1 MNSRRRTFMQVCAG
15 AAGVSLVPGMAAAW
29 PEGRLMPVLANSS
42 PDQVE
47 KSIKAGFGG
56 GFTVY
61 QQARGKGTIQAT
73 IGHGSRR
80 YVVVS
85 NNLLDWAV
93 VSSK

>member
-1 MNSRRRTFMQVCAG
+1 MQACAG
-15 AAGVSLVPGMAAAW
+15 AAGVSLVPGQAAAW
-29 PEGRLMPVLANSS
+29 SAGPLASALAAS
-42 PDQVE
+42 TPDQVE

-61 QQARGKGTIQAT
+61 QQAQGLDTIQAT

-80 YVVVS
+80 YVVAS

-93 VSSK
+93 VSAN

>member
-1 MNSRRRTFMQVCAG
+1 MQACAG

-29 PEGRLMPVLANSS
+29 PAGPLVPALAGSS

-61 QQARGKGTIQAT
+61 HQARGRDTIQAT

-85 NNLLDWAV
+85 NNLLDWTI

>member
-1 MNSRRRTFMQVCAG
+1 MNIRRRTFMQACGG
-15 AAGVSLVPGMAAAW
+15 AAGASLLPGMAV
-29 PEGRLMPVLANSS
+29 GRTAPALADAS
-42 PDQVE
+42 PAQVE

-56 GFTVY
+56 GFSVY
-61 QQARGKGTIQAT
+61 RQARGQDGIQAT

-93 VSSK
+93 VSGK